1 MSNWLRVAFVYLGKD
16 KALQHST
23 RYMIHTFEKSGHTV
37 KAIEIEDVSSP
48 INLRPYD
55 IIFVGASVVSAFG
68 GKISPEVV
76 NFLKGVV
83 GMEGKKTVAYVRP
96 SLFGTDKALRRLMA
110 NMESS
115 GAFVIDF
122 QAIKS
127 DRDAQILLDRQLKK
141 G

>member
-1 MSNWLRVAFVYLGKD
+1 MRVAFVYLGKD
-16 KALQHST
+16 KSIQQIT
-23 RYMIHTFEKSGHTV
+23 RNMGSIFEKLGHTV
-37 KAIEIEDVSSP
+37 KNVEIEGVSSP

-55 IIFVGASVVSAFG
+55 VIFIGSSVTSAFG
-68 GKISPEVV
+68 GKISQEVI
-76 NFLKGVV
+76 NFLKGAV

-96 SLFGTDKALRRLMA
+96 SMFGTDKALRRLMA
-110 NMESS
+110 NMEST

-127 DRDAQILLDRQLKK
+127 GKDAQLLLDRQLKK

>member
-1 MSNWLRVAFVYLGKD
+1 MSNWLRVAFVYIGKD
-16 KALQHST
+16 KALKQIT

-55 IIFVGASVVSAFG
+55 VIFVGASVISAFG

-127 DRDAQILLDRQLKK
+127 DRNAQILLDRQLKK

>member
-1 MSNWLRVAFVYLGKD
+1 MRVAFVYLGKD

-83 GMEGKKTVAYVRP
+83 GMEGKKTVAYIRP
-96 SLFGTDKALRRLMA
+96 SLFGTDNALRRLMA

-127 DRDAQILLDRQLKK
+127 DKDAQILLDRQLKK

>member
-1 MSNWLRVAFVYLGKD
+1 VSSWLRVAFIYHGKN

-23 RYMIHTFEKSGHTV
+23 RYMINVFEKSGHTV

-127 DRDAQILLDRQLKK
+127 DKDAQILLDRQLKK